1 MGGAPIN
8 TQPHPW
14 ALSAHKLNAPF
25 QSNSV
30 PSISMTN
37 VHFAANECFHT
48 QNNKTYG
55 KEKNKIPAWMLIV
68 TILNSP
74 SLPSFLFLCTSVS
87 LFFPSSLSLI
97 NLSCRNLS
105 WGCRISLS
113 GRVSGDFRVEG
124 AGDGFLEC
132 THLHSSLSL
141 AEQREEV
148 GEMRGRL
155 LSLLWAAP
163 ARGERINCEL
173 WPCNFY
179 NAQLLPIPC
188 NIYIIH

>member
-1 MGGAPIN
+1 M
-8 TQPHPW
+8 
-14 ALSAHKLNAPF
+14 
-25 QSNSV
+25 
-30 PSISMTN
+30 
-37 VHFAANECFHT
+37 
-48 QNNKTYG
+48 
-55 KEKNKIPAWMLIV
+55 KNKITAWMLIV
-68 TILNSP
+68 KILNSP
-74 SLPSFLFLCTSVS
+74 FSLPPSPSLFLSVS
-87 LFFPSSLSLI
+87 LSLSVSLI
-97 NLSCRNLS
+97 NRSWRNLS
-105 WGCRISLS
+105 WGGRISLS

-173 WPCNFY
+173 WPCTFH
-179 NAQLLPIPC
+179 NAHLLPIQC
-188 NIYIIH
+188 NIYIIHPGRTKNVRCLTFKSQSYRATETTLHKWKTSRF